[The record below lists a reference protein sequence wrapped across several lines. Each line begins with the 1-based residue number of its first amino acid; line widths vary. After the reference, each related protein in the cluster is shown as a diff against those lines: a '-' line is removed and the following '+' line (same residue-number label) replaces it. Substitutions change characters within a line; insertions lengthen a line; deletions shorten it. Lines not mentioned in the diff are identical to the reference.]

1 MYDENTT
8 MNIHPKG
15 MSCEQ
20 INIEF
25 ESLQKQVEELKENL
39 ANVSDTRNY
48 YIKQAEELTK
58 ERDNLNMRITY
69 LEMDN
74 EGLRSI
80 TPPTTAPEPSL
91 LDVAKDYIS
100 AAITRNSRFTD
111 DDIKGLINLAQ
122 DTIQAVHQA
131 EGRGE

>member
-1 MYDENTT
+1 MYDENV
-8 MNIHPKG
+8 MYNP
-15 MSCEQ
+15 SYED
-20 INIEF
+20 
-25 ESLQKQVEELKENL
+25 LQAQVEELKENL

-48 YIKQAEELTK
+48 YIEQVGELTK

-131 EGRGE
+131 EGMGE